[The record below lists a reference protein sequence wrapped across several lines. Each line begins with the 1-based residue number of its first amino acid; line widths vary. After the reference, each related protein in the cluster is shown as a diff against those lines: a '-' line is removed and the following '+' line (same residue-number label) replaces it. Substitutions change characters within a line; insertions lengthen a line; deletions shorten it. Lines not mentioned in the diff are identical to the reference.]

1 MWWKKGTI
9 VVLIIFLISVTW
21 GIIYVYNDI
30 PKSLIGNSKFKIY
43 CSKKPLEVR
52 VETAG
57 YNVYLVDGKL
67 FKNIK
72 QDVSTVFNK
81 LIKDVKG
88 DGSKN
93 NSKVNDSEE
102 VNVDN
107 IDNDNLE
114 DSTIEEDLEDFDK
127 ENNELK
133 SEATDSNLNVNDG
146 N

>member
-57 YNVYLVDGKL
+57 YNVYLVDGK
-67 FKNIK
+67 FFNNIK
-72 QDVSTVFNK
+72 EDASTVFNK
-81 LIKDVKG
+81 LIKGLKG
-88 DGSKN
+88 DAGKN

-102 VNVDN
+102 VNADS

-114 DSTIEEDLEDFDK
+114 DDTIENDMEDFEI
-127 ENNELK
+127 ENNEFK
-133 SEATDSNLNVNDG
+133 SEETDSNLNVNEG